1 VFPLHAIR
9 VRANW
14 ELTNTI
20 SGSLKGDAVSS
31 NRIAAY
37 LRSRRNL
44 VGCALGLVA
53 AALTIFDP
61 VGPAG
66 LLLVPAFYLVG
77 AAAMPPDRRISPY
90 GFEPRQL
97 EKALRDEITAVSGR
111 VPPEVIARI
120 QRIELLMRTEILPRI
135 DRLPLGSKDLY
146 VVEQTARDYLP
157 TAVQNYLELP
167 RGYVSA
173 QPNNRP
179 PSALAV
185 LLDELDLLETQM
197 RRVAGLIQ
205 RIDMDRMLA
214 HHRFL
219 SDRFNASD
227 VSS

>member
-1 VFPLHAIR
+1 MR
-9 VRANW
+9 K
-14 ELTNTI
+14 E
-20 SGSLKGDAVSS
+20 DAVST

-37 LRSRRNL
+37 LTSRRNV
-44 VGCALGLVA
+44 VGCVLGLVA
-53 AALTIFDP
+53 AAFTVLDP

-77 AAAMPPDRRISPY
+77 AAAAPPNRRVSPY

-97 EKALRDEITAVSGR
+97 EKALRDEISAVSGR
-111 VPPEVIARI
+111 VPPEVISRI
-120 QRIELLMRTEILPRI
+120 QRIELVMRTEILPHI

-173 QPNNRP
+173 QPHGNGS
-179 PSALAV
+179 SALDV
-185 LLDELDLLETQM
+185 LLEELDLLERQM

-219 SDRFNASD
+219 SDRFNAQD